1 MSENN
6 DKKIPAFDYRT
17 GKDGARYEG
26 DFDSNIYEHK
36 VVPTNGQPAASLPGP
51 PAPGDVRPDG
61 KPYHG
66 GIVQT
71 KQAHWH

>member
-1 MSENN
+1 MSKSNG
-6 DKKIPAFDYRT
+6 KTLPAYDYRT

-26 DFDSNIYEHK
+26 DFASTIYEHK
-36 VVPTNGQPAASLPGP
+36 VVPTNGQPAAQLSGP

-66 GIVQT
+66 GVVQT
-71 KQAHWH
+71 KKTHWH